1 MAKIQTASS
10 SSIPPKGTQTTKM
23 TNLQPESVS
32 RETLADSTLAHST
45 YITKYF
51 PGQEE
56 AIRAYAEFLTTA
68 GIERG
73 LIGPREGERIWERH
87 IFNCL
92 PVTQL
97 LPQGASLFDIGSG
110 AGLPGIVIALARPD
124 LKVTLIEPLERRVEF
139 LNEAVDDFA
148 AGGMEVTVF
157 RGRAQ
162 VVKKSAD
169 FVTARAVA
177 PMEKLKKISWHMVK
191 TGGSLLAMKGES
203 AANEMVGIKGAQ
215 LHEIKLEGIELGRVI
230 SVRKGS
236 VISA

>member
-1 MAKIQTASS
+1 MSASD
-10 SSIPPKGTQTTKM
+10 
-23 TNLQPESVS
+23 VS
-32 RETLADSTLAHST
+32 RETL
-45 YITKYF
+45 IERYF
-51 PGQEE
+51 PERLDE
-56 AIRAYAEFLTTA
+56 IAAYAHFLTTA

-92 PVTQL
+92 PVTEL

-124 LKVTLIEPLERRVEF
+124 LSVTLIEPLERRVSF
-139 LNEAVDDFA
+139 LNEAV
-148 AGGMEVTVF
+148 AGLNLETNKIEVI

-162 VVKKSAD
+162 DVKKSAD

-177 PMEKLKKISWHMVK
+177 PLEKLKKMSWHMVK

-203 AANEMVGIKGAQ
+203 ASSEMEGVKGAT
-215 LHEIKLEGIELGRVI
+215 LHEITLEGIELGRIVAI
-230 SVRKGS
+230 KKG
-236 VISA
+236 A